1 MKLFLTSFIVAM
13 SGCFALDTPSWY
25 SPPPLSLF
33 GDVSTST
40 TTTPSKF
47 IPSKAFPV
55 VESDVIPNPSEEE
68 HDEHWHK
75 DLFPFDWTDYAGFI
89 FATMG
94 LIIASG
100 GGIGGGGML
109 VPIYILVMHFSP
121 KHAIPLSNV
130 TVFGGAVMNYAMNLS
145 KRHPSADRPLVDWD
159 LILVMQPMTI
169 AGALIGSLV
178 NKLLP
183 ELVLTVSLVVL
194 LVYTTWTTVDK
205 GISTF
210 NKETQ
215 KLKEAKESEL
225 TKLAGEEESKDEDKA
240 LLDPEE
246 QQLPVH
252 PDLLE
257 IYEQEKTVPMWKMGS
272 LWAVFAVVIVVN
284 LLKGGGGFV
293 SPLHITCGSPGYW
306 FSTVFMFSW
315 ILFVSYFLRLYLLN
329 QTKLK
334 NKLNYRYV
342 EGDIE
347 WDNTATVLYP
357 AVCILAGMCAG
368 MFGIGGGIVQV
379 PLMLKMGIDPKVAAA
394 SSSVMIM
401 YTSFTAMT
409 SFYVF
414 GLMKMDYAVICLI
427 MGLVVTFVGQVGLT
441 MIIKKLGRDSLIIFS
456 VAAVVGIS
464 AVLMGT
470 HSMIQL
476 STSSLEDAMLI
487 GAICAKGE

>member
-1 MKLFLTSFIVAM
+1 
-13 SGCFALDTPSWY
+13 
-25 SPPPLSLF
+25 
-33 GDVSTST
+33 
-40 TTTPSKF
+40 
-47 IPSKAFPV
+47 
-55 VESDVIPNPSEEE
+55 
-68 HDEHWHK
+68 
-75 DLFPFDWTDYAGFI
+75 
-89 FATMG
+89 
-94 LIIASG
+94 
-100 GGIGGGGML
+100 
-109 VPIYILVMHFSP
+109 
-121 KHAIPLSNV
+121 
-130 TVFGGAVMNYAMNLS
+130 
-145 KRHPSADRPLVDWD
+145 
-159 LILVMQPMTI
+159 MTI